1 MRRAITIGLTLL
13 VAVTGP
19 TTVAQAQEE
28 EPPPTSLPDE
38 TLDSG
43 EGDPGTVT
51 GGSGGG
57 DAPPATLPVVP
68 VPIGCEAPPLPH
80 IVFVGRVIET
90 DFRTAR
96 YEIAQ
101 VRAGQPQPFASQ
113 GLIDVRY
120 GLDVQYLDDGETY
133 LVSALVHP
141 DLGILVSAVT
151 EPIRHFGGDEV
162 IGVSETDVRCPEF
175 EDPMRTLHTDGTP
188 IEGGMLDPLLSARV
202 RILGSFL
209 VPAAIAVG
217 VIFLLSMLRLSLT
230 GLYRSLT
237 TSARQRVG

>member
-1 MRRAITIGLTLL
+1 MRRAITVGLAALIAAIGPAPL
-13 VAVTGP
+13 AR
-19 TTVAQAQEE
+19 AQE
-28 EPPPTSLPDE
+28 EPPPTSDE
-38 TLDSG
+38 P
-43 EGDPGTVT
+43 EGDPDEGDVGTVT
-51 GGSGGG
+51 GGTGGG

-80 IVFVGRVIET
+80 IVFIGEVVDT

-96 YEIAQ
+96 YEIETI
-101 VRAGQPQPFASQ
+101 RAGQPQPFAND

-120 GLDVQYLDDGETY
+120 GLDVQYLDEGERY

-141 DLGILVSAVT
+141 DLGLLVSAVT

-175 EDPMRTLHTDGTP
+175 EDPMRTLHVDGTP
-188 IEGGMLDPLLSARV
+188 IDAGVLDPLLAARV
-202 RILGSFL
+202 RILGAFL

-217 VIFLLSMLRLSLT
+217 VIFLLSMLRLSLS

-237 TSARQRVG
+237 TSTRQRVG